1 MVTASGCTAG
11 TMGAPC
17 PPGGDSALRC
27 PRRRAGRQATE
38 PNHDR
43 PDGSPRADRPLE
55 RGRGRRSAPSL
66 PPAVRAALSPL
77 PGVRRRNRTMT
88 DGWLTMFGPP
98 TGTRAGT
105 AQRAVPTSRRAR
117 GAVTVAGR
125 QATEPN
131 HDRRMAHHVRTA
143 RWNAGGDGAARRPYL
158 PPCVRRCHRCRACG
172 DGTEP

>member
-77 PGVRRRNRTMT
+77 PGVRRRNRAMT
-88 DGWLTMFGPP
+88 DGWLTTCGPP
-98 TGTRAGT
+98 AGMRAGT

-117 GAVTVAGR
+117 RGTIANR
-125 QATEPN
+125 PD
-131 HDRRMAHHVRTA
+131 HPRPSRRAE
-143 RWNAGGDGAARRPYL
+143 DCQPYPGAAANGMTLQPMSNCGSRT
-158 PPCVRRCHRCRACG
+158 RA
-172 DGTEP
+172 PAAKLQK